1 MSRRSLRPQLNQIRG
16 WVRQGRT
23 DAWIAHQLE
32 VTVQQI
38 QSFKRENEL
47 EADGDTAGEP
57 FEEVDL
63 RAEDDAAIAAELE
76 AEAARRAE
84 EEAKLAEEAAKRAAE
99 EDAEPDAGRRRR
111 EARAPQARP
120 PQRRRTRRRDDATGS
135 FEGTFDH
142 GEEGYGLWLDPAV
155 EDNPTYAEHWA
166 GHRPV
171 EVTIEEDQ
179 IVIRRASGGD
189 ERLSSRACAHTAGRC
204 SSAPP
209 AGPSRSRTARPTSR
223 PRIRRS
229 GTSTCCVVDDASGLS
244 AEVLLAEA
252 ERLQAPAGPA
262 PPQDRGPQRAATRS
276 SRASRRRAGAPERR
290 GRDAAAPRRRPARRG
305 ARRRCARSSS
315 RPCAA

>member
-57 FEEVDL
+57 IEEVDL

-84 EEAKLAEEAAKRAAE
+84 EEAKLAEEAAKRAAD
-99 EDAEPDAGRRRR
+99 EDAEPDADDADAKPAPRKRARRST
-111 EARAPQARP
+111 
-120 PQRRRTRRRDDATGS
+120 RTRRREDATGIVRRDLRPRR
-135 FEGTFDH
+135 G
-142 GEEGYGLWLDPAV
+142 GLRAVARSRRRGQPDLRGALGGPPARR
-155 EDNPTYAEHWA
+155 
-166 GHRPV
+166 GHDRGGP
-171 EVTIEEDQ
+171 DRHPPRQ
-179 IVIRRASGGD
+179 WRRQ
-189 ERLSSRACAHTAGRC
+189 RLISRACAHTARRC

-223 PRIRRS
+223 PSIRPS
-229 GTSTCCVVDDASGLS
+229 GTSTCWSSTTRRGCPPRCCSRRPSGS
-244 AEVLLAEA
+244 RPPPACATARSRSTEA
-252 ERLQAPAGPA
+252 E
-262 PPQDRGPQRAATRS
+262 TRS
-276 SRASRRRAGAPERR
+276 WRASARRAG
-290 GRDAAAPRRRPARRG
+290 PRSG
-305 ARRRCARSSS
+305 WS
-315 RPCAA
+315 